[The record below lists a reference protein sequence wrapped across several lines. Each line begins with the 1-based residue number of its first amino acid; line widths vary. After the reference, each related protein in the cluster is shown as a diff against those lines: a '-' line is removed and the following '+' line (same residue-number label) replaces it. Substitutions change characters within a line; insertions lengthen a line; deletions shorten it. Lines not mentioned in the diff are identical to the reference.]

1 MARARNARYGW
12 MAGDAPATDGRQH
25 GSQSN
30 DGTRGRSVNAPVPI
44 LMYHSI
50 DRDSSPAFRSFV
62 VPPER
67 FNEQLAM
74 LRSNGYHA
82 VTVSDLA
89 RARRGGR
96 PLPSQPVVITFDDGF
111 ADFYH
116 HALPILSRY
125 GLTATL
131 YLVTGEIGGR
141 ARWLAPEG
149 EGDRQMLTWDQV
161 REIAA
166 AGIECGAHS
175 VRHPKLDALPRA
187 VAAAEIRWSKAMIE
201 DRLGRPCATFAYPY
215 GFYDAGVRR
224 LVRRAGFTSACA
236 VRFCLS
242 GPGDDLFGLRRLK
255 IGPEMTDVKLERLLA
270 LPPSAHWR
278 TLEFWRSLVYRQL
291 RHVVM
296 PLVRRAQQKGG
307 L

>member
-1 MARARNARYGW
+1 MN
-12 MAGDAPATDGRQH
+12 
-25 GSQSN
+25 S
-30 DGTRGRSVNAPVPI
+30 PVPI

-50 DRDSSPAFRSFV
+50 ERRSSSAFRSFV

-67 FNEQLAM
+67 FEEQMAVV
-74 LRSNGYHA
+74 RANGYQA
-82 VTVSDLA
+82 VTVSELA

-96 PLPSQPVVITFDDGF
+96 PLPPRPIVITFDDGF

-116 HALPILSRY
+116 HALPVLSRH

-131 YLVTGEIGGR
+131 YLVTGEVGGR

-149 EGDRQMLTWDQV
+149 EGDRAMLTWEQV
-161 REIAA
+161 REISA

-175 VRHPKLDALPRA
+175 VHHPKLDALPRA
-187 VAAAEIRWSKAMIE
+187 AAAAEIRWSKAMIE

-215 GFYDAGVRR
+215 GFYDAGVRT

-242 GPGDDLFGLRRLK
+242 GPTDDLFGLKRLK
-255 IGPEMTDVKLERLLA
+255 IGPEMTDVRLERLLA
-270 LPPSAHWR
+270 SSASAHWR
-278 TLEFWRSLVYRQL
+278 KVDFWRSLAYRQL
-291 RHVVM
+291 RRAVM
-296 PLVRRAQQKGG
+296 PLVRRTKQKGF
-307 L
+307 